1 MKNSNLPK
9 INSDEK
15 NNMGFIVLTEL
26 IDDTINEIP
35 EFALFCK
42 SSIEKHKKSLDKD
55 SNHTLNF
62 YDIPK
67 EFKIN
72 SENVIAIKTNYE
84 KNATI
89 ISFISEI
96 DSE

>member
-1 MKNSNLPK
+1 MKDSKLAK
-9 INSDEK
+9 ISCEEK
-15 NNMGFIVLTEL
+15 NKMGFIVLTEQV
-26 IDDTINEIP
+26 DDAINEIP

-42 SSIEKHKKSLDKD
+42 YSLEKHEKCIQKD

-62 YDIPK
+62 YNIPDELK
-67 EFKIN
+67 FE
-72 SENVIAIKTNYE
+72 SEKVIAIKTNYE